1 MMALE
6 EKVSLSQTVIE
17 FLIEDDS
24 AKYEDLLTKIQA
36 ASLAQNSIRVSEDSL
51 LYHAEFICDRVYY
64 FDSAGDEDDQPLI
77 VRPCMR
83 TLIQLSGITLGKK
96 KATRK
101 IDNRRKTKEKC
112 LAKATTTPLV
122 GNVFESFFREQM
134 DWTEDK
140 FGPATATRR
149 TRCGVCEACQQT
161 DCGKCNCCRDMVKFG
176 GSGRSKKSCVRRKC
190 PNMAVQAADDDEDEL
205 IASEDADVLSLDVEN
220 LDAVVNDERSVNR
233 HAYKNVEWVGSA
245 LKVVDGLIFYSA
257 AIVNGERVFPGFFVT
272 VEPEDTSLPMYV
284 AKVVALWEEGKTG
297 EKLMHVRWF
306 CRATDSVLGET
317 CDDPAELFLIDNC
330 KDLHLSAVVKV
341 VNVKHKPLDPVKWK
355 SQGGRMIEEDRD
367 HTSVCED
374 DRRSDDTTFWYRYL
388 YRERTGR
395 FEEPPIHHTDATAVN
410 NIKDCFS
417 CVLFDSTREREV
429 PKFGEKFDDGGY
441 KVVTWRDMDIRVG
454 DAVFLQPGTYINRDK
469 TMSEKKF
476 TDKLEEEGIT
486 GDDCDYNEETYPEK
500 YRKTKNIIGSNF
512 DTPDPFCIGYIV
524 AIHYYGIISKFLF
537 FSKIYHKIVSF
548 IIASLHIFFFLVID
562 RNMKAKDVAVKVK
575 RVYRPADIHSGS
587 DYSMQLDYNLVYWS
601 DELHTIELAEVV
613 EKCLLVYNTA
623 GEVPIEEFNQKG
635 LFIMYFKEAY
645 NPALRVFQRP
655 PLEAQSV
662 GSKHRPFSLA
672 VTEPLKALDIFAGCG
687 GLSEGLHQSGVAKT
701 CWAIEFEPTAAQAFR
716 LNNPEAVVF
725 ADDCNAILKSAID
738 GKVTKYKGQSLPPK
752 DGVDLLCG
760 GPPCQGFSGMNR
772 FNSRQYSAFRNSL
785 IVSYLSYCDFYRPR
799 FFILENVRNFVS
811 FKRNMVLKLT
821 MRCLVRMGYQ
831 CTFGVLQAGSYGV
844 SQTRRRAFILAAAPG
859 EKLPSFPE
867 PTHVFNRRGCQ
878 LSVVVG
884 GRKFHPNFRWNYS
897 APYRTVTI
905 RDAMS
910 DLPPIANES
919 KQEKM
924 VYGSEPRSHFQRRM
938 RDPFL
943 DQSSVLYDHVC
954 KEMGPLLAARIACI
968 PSKPGSDWR
977 DLPNSEV
984 RLADGTVTV
993 KLRYTHKDKYGAA
1006 PDCAMR
1012 GVCSC
1017 AEGGQ
1022 CDPLDRQHNTL
1033 IPWCLPHTGNRNY
1046 NWSGLY
1052 GRLDWNGFF
1061 STTITNPEPM
1071 CKQVSLHL
1079 LERKKLY
1086 ILPE

>member
-1 MMALE
+1 MAADETYQPIMMELE
-6 EKVSLSQTVIE
+6 EKTFLSQTVIE
-17 FLIEDDS
+17 FLTNDDS
-24 AKYEDLLTKIQA
+24 AKYEDLLAKIQA
-36 ASLAQNSIRVSEDSL
+36 ASIMPNGVRVSEDSL
-51 LYHAEFICDRVYY
+51 LHHAEFICDRVYY
-64 FDSAGDEDDQPLI
+64 FDAAGDEDDEPLL

-96 KATRK
+96 RATRK
-101 IDNRRKTKEKC
+101 MDKRRKMKEKC
-112 LAKATTTPLV
+112 CSKATTTTLV

-134 DWTEDK
+134 DRSEDI

-149 TRCGVCEACQQT
+149 TRCGICEACQQT

-176 GSGRSKKSCVRRKC
+176 GSGRTKKCCVTRKC
-190 PNMAVQAADDDEDEL
+190 PNMAVQVADDDDADEL
-205 IASEDADVLSLDVEN
+205 ITPADADLFSLDVEN
-220 LDAVVNDERSVNR
+220 LDAVVVVDDRTVNR

-245 LKVVDGLIFYSA
+245 LKVVDGLTFYSA
-257 AIVNGERVFPGFFVT
+257 AIVDGERVSPGNFVT

-284 AKVVALWEEGKTG
+284 AIVVALWEEGKRG

-317 CDDPAELFLIDNC
+317 CDDPTELFLIDYC

-341 VNVKHKPLDPVKWK
+341 VDVKHKPLDPVKWK
-355 SQGGRMIEEDRD
+355 SQGGRMKEENQDQ
-367 HTSVCED
+367 SVLFED
-374 DRRSDDTTFWYRYL
+374 DRHHSDDTTFWYRYL

-395 FEEPPIHHTDATAVN
+395 FEEPPIHHPDAAVVAN
-410 NIKDCFS
+410 NIKDCHS
-417 CVLFDSTREREV
+417 CVLFDSMREREV
-429 PKFGEKFDDGGY
+429 PKFGQKFDDGGY
-441 KVVTWRDMDIRVG
+441 KVVTWHDMDIRVG
-454 DAVFLQPGTYINRDK
+454 DAVFLKPDAYTNRNK
-469 TMSEKKF
+469 TRSEKKNS
-476 TDKLEEEGIT
+476 DKLAEEGIT
-486 GDDCDYNEETYPEK
+486 GVDSNYNEEIYPEK

-524 AIHYYGIISKFLF
+524 AIHYYGIIRKLL
-537 FSKIYHKIVSF
+537 FSKIYITKLFHLSPYYV
-548 IIASLHIFFFLVID
+548 FFID
-562 RNMKAKDVAVKVK
+562 RNLKANDVALKVK
-575 RVYRPADIHSGS
+575 RIYRPADTHSES
-587 DYSMQLDYNLVYWS
+587 DAALQLDCNLVYWS
-601 DELHTIELAEVV
+601 DELHTIELSEVV
-613 EKCLLVYNTA
+613 EKCILVCNTA
-623 GEVPIEEFNQKG
+623 AADVPIEEFDRTG
-635 LFIMYFKEAY
+635 PIVMYFKEAY
-645 NPALRVFQRP
+645 DPALRAFEPP
-655 PLEAQSV
+655 PLEAQTV
-662 GSKHRPFSLA
+662 GSGHLPFSWT

-701 CWAIEFEPTAAQAFR
+701 CWAIEFETTAAKAFR
-716 LNNPEAVVF
+716 LNNPEAAVF
-725 ADDCNAILKSAID
+725 TDDCNAILKSAID

-993 KLRYTHKDKYGAA
+993 KLRYTHKDKYSAA

-1017 AEGGQ
+1017 AEGRQ
-1022 CDPLDRQHNTL
+1022 CDPMYRQHNTL

-1052 GRLDWNGFF
+1052 GRLEWDGFF

-1071 CKQVSLHL
+1071 CKQVSFN
-1079 LERKKLY
+1079 
-1086 ILPE
+1086 